1 MYSKAWI
8 YKNNV
13 CVIFKHMLHFVT
25 MYNSN
30 LKAKQF
36 LAFND

>member
-8 YKNNV
+8 YKDNV
-13 CVIFKHMLHFVT
+13 CVIFKHMFNFVKL
-25 MYNSN
+25 YNSN
-30 LKAKQF
+30 LKAKQC